1 MEKCHPSPWIFY
13 SPPLVWSFSF
23 RENQVLG
30 TLLDCAAGPVSSG
43 CPLPPAGHQ
52 AGSKFSA
59 TAYRRPMW
67 GWFIHVYTSHKW
79 VSEIDNLLG
88 LPHHSTTYP
97 IRVWLKKSWL
107 IIIFPINTAILN
119 RQTAIF
125 GRTNILPV
133 ISHGSW
139 YFCAKLQSF
148 MTMPSLFQ
156 GVLLNFFT
164 LFMDYIYIYVCTQ
177 YVLCVYIY
185 IYEFCFVHLT
195 FPHIWNVFFIFF
207 WPSQRPS
214 DCDHGSRLGAS
225 Q

>member
-1 MEKCHPSPWIFY
+1 MPSQPLVF
-13 SPPLVWSFSF
+13 SNTPLVWSLSF

-59 TAYRRPMW
+59 TAYRRPTLW

-79 VSEIDNLLG
+79 VEIDYLLG

-97 IRVWLKKSWL
+97 IWVWLKKSWL

-139 YFCAKLQSF
+139 HFCAKLQSF

-156 GVLLNFFT
+156 GALLIFFT
-164 LFMDYIYIYVCTQ
+164 LFMDYTYIYTQ
-177 YVLCVYIY
+177 YVLYIY
-185 IYEFCFVHLT
+185 GFCFVHLP
-195 FPHIWNVFFIFF
+195 FPHIWNGFFIFF

-214 DCDHGSRLGAS
+214 DCDHGSTLGAS